1 MLFPNL
7 FWEAFMKKAVFMMST
22 LLLAMMVVVGCNHG
36 DNGSDSKGLKL
47 NEKQQVIYD
56 SYIDTVFNVAAQTG
70 LLAEVVKT
78 QLANV
83 NETLKK
89 DGAGFMIK
97 DTQEGQPVKAGTSK
111 EDLKKRFIP
120 VKA

>member
-1 MLFPNL
+1 
-7 FWEAFMKKAVFMMST
+7 MKKAVFMMST

-47 NEKQQVIYD
+47 NEKQQALYD
-56 SYIDTVFNVAAQTG
+56 GYIDVAFNAAKTMDVPAQAVKPQLDVANAKLKQ
-70 LLAEVVKT
+70 
-78 QLANV
+78 AN
-83 NETLKK
+83 
-89 DGAGFMIK
+89 AGFMIK
-97 DTQEGQPVKAGTSK
+97 DTQEGQPIKAGTSK